1 MSIVPVTEA
10 TFEEIVLKADKPV
23 ILAIGA
29 PWCIDCRRAQP
40 FYQALSSQYEGRMIF
55 AYADSDENPV
65 AQGQALKCSISRRSV
80 IFRDGKPLEG
90 RLVEVKT
97 PGMTQGFRRSQRFS

>member
-55 AYADSDENPV
+55 AYADSDENPS
-65 AQGQALKCSISRRSV
+65 LKAKLEVQHIPTMV
-80 IFRDGKPLEG
+80 IFRDGKPLES

-97 PGMTQGFRRSQRFS
+97 PGELKAFVDAALL